1 MVGERTNRV
10 LPVGE
15 DIYKYQAPDKD
26 NPEHEVPNVGP
37 FQLASLFSDGV
48 VSRKF
53 EKLIQIA
60 AEPLTNSITTYQK
73 QAPELEWDKKLI
85 EFRTA
90 FEKYIGDIETF
101 LETLA
106 TGFVRAQE
114 LGTPLQ
120 FHGTEAASIKN
131 YRKKISDTFKDLI
144 NQAKSLL
151 EEGKGSGADIA
162 VESKKPTG
170 FEAALTLYRY
180 KDLVDRDDVLL
191 RIYQTAFPLPT
202 VHGYDETLPLYNDF
216 DVNEASLGD
225 LFNRAEIARLV
236 GELAEAW
243 SARVSSAVQIFRTKA
258 GLDSFRSFVRSNYKN
273 YVFWKYADRYIE
285 KIRKLDDSDE
295 TIFNAQLKELLRKD
309 SSVDDILY
317 RNLFVSLLQKFVRN
331 NNNTEK

>member
-1 MVGERTNRV
+1 MVGGRTNRV

-15 DIYKYQAPDKD
+15 DIYKYKAPDKD
-26 NPEHEVPNVGP
+26 SPEYGVSDTGP
-37 FQLASLFSDGV
+37 FQLASLFSDGTL
-48 VSRKF
+48 SRKF
-53 EKLIQIA
+53 EKLIQVA
-60 AEPLTNSITTYQK
+60 TEPLTDSITTYQK
-73 QAPELEWDKKLI
+73 QAPGLEWDKKLI

-101 LETLA
+101 LEMLA
-106 TGFVRAQE
+106 TGFVRSQE

-120 FHGTEAASIKN
+120 FHGAESSSIKS

-144 NQAKSLL
+144 NRAKSLL

-162 VESKKPTG
+162 VESKRPVG
-170 FEAALTLYRY
+170 FEAALALYRY
-180 KDLVDRDDVLL
+180 KDFVDKDNVLSHV
-191 RIYQTAFPLPT
+191 YQTAFPLPT
-202 VHGYDETLPLYNDF
+202 VRGHDETLPLYNDF
-216 DVNEASLGD
+216 DVNEASLSD

-285 KIRKLDDSDE
+285 KIKKLDDSDE
-295 TIFNAQLKELLRKD
+295 AIFNVQLRELLQKD

-331 NNNTEK
+331 NTGK